1 MRLERVKLAVCLE
14 EIYND
19 VHEIGRILL
28 YFMVIGYQITSDMGK
43 KIVSNSNICK
53 EKFDIE
59 CLCPRVKSGF
69 PYLQHHFFS
78 PEKV

>member
-1 MRLERVKLAVCLE
+1 MRLERAKLAVCLE
-14 EIYND
+14 EIYSD

-28 YFMVIGYQITSDMGK
+28 YFMVNWYQITSDVGK
-43 KIVSNSNICK
+43 NIVSNSNIYK

-59 CLCPRVKSGF
+59 CLCPKVKSGF
-69 PYLQHHFFS
+69 PYLQHHIFS